1 MIRLFWRIFVRPGL
15 PLRNRENAMAAIHQ
29 LVAGFSRGD
38 AISNEALVMRDL
50 FRNWGFDSKI
60 YCEHRRILPEL
71 RAEAFDLN
79 ELKSSCNSGDVVLL
93 HLSIGSQANDIFRDL
108 PAKKALLYHNITP
121 PDYYQLVQ
129 PSTAVD
135 LARGRKQAAG
145 LAGVATVNLADSA
158 YNASELT
165 AWGYPP
171 SAVFPLMLDFDKLGG
186 APDRSVMRQFGDG
199 KVNVLFVGR
208 CAPNKKIED
217 VISAFAY
224 FQKGVEPHSRL
235 ILAGSYAGTE
245 RYHRLLVT
253 MVRDLKL
260 ENVVF
265 TGSVPQAQLNAC
277 YRSAHVFLCMSE
289 HEGFCIPLVESLV
302 HRVPVLA
309 YAACAVPE
317 TLGGAGVL
325 FREKQYEAIA
335 EMMGRIIHAPGLR
348 ASLLAG
354 QDQRVLQLKMRDLG
368 KELRLHLTPLLG
380 N

>member
-1 MIRLFWRIFVRPGL
+1 
-15 PLRNRENAMAAIHQ
+15 MAAIHQ

-50 FRNWGFDSKI
+50 FRDWGFDSKI
-60 YCEHRRILPEL
+60 YCEQRRILPEL
-71 RAEAFDLN
+71 RAEASDLN
-79 ELKSSCNSGDVVLL
+79 ELRQGSQPGDVVLL
-93 HLSIGSQANDIFRDL
+93 HLSIGSQANDLFRDL
-108 PAKKALLYHNITP
+108 PVKKAILYHNITP

-129 PSTAVD
+129 PSTAAD

-158 YNASELT
+158 FNASELT

-171 SAVFPLMLDFDKLGG
+171 AAVFPLMLDFGKLGG
-186 APDRSVMRQFGDG
+186 TPDRSVVRQFGDG
-199 KVNVLFVGR
+199 KVNILFVGR

-217 VISAFAY
+217 VMSAFAY

-235 ILAGSYAGTE
+235 ILAGSFAGTE

-253 MVRDLKL
+253 MARDLKL

-265 TGSVPQAQLNAC
+265 TGSIPQAQLNAC
-277 YRSAHVFLCMSE
+277 YRSAQVFLCMSE

-325 FREKQYEAIA
+325 VHEKQFEAIA
-335 EMMGRIIHAPGLR
+335 EMMGRLSREPALR
-348 ASLLAG
+348 AALLAG
-354 QDQRVLQLKMRDLG
+354 QDKRVLQLKTRDLAR
-368 KELRLHLTPLLG
+368 ELRVHLAPLLG
-380 N
+380 R

>member
-1 MIRLFWRIFVRPGL
+1 
-15 PLRNRENAMAAIHQ
+15 
-29 LVAGFSRGD
+29 
-38 AISNEALVMRDL
+38 MRAL
-50 FRNWGFDSKI
+50 FRGWGFDSRI

-71 RAEAFDLN
+71 RTEAFDLN
-79 ELKSSCNSGDVVLL
+79 DLRRSCAPGDMVLL
-93 HLSIGSQANDIFRDL
+93 HLSIGSQGNDVFCDL
-108 PAKKALLYHNITP
+108 PAKKAILYHNITP
-121 PDYYQLVQ
+121 PDYYQMVQ
-129 PSTAVD
+129 PATAAD

-145 LAGVATVNLADSA
+145 LARVATINLADSA
-158 YNASELT
+158 FNARELA

-171 SAVFPLMLDFDKLGG
+171 AAVFPLMLDFEKLGG
-186 APDRSVMRQFGDG
+186 VPDRAVMRQFGDG

-208 CAPNKKIED
+208 CAPNKKLED

-224 FQKGVEPHSRL
+224 FQKGVTSDSRL

-265 TGSVPQAQLNAC
+265 TGSIPQPQLNAC
-277 YRSAHVFLCMSE
+277 YRSAHIFLCMSE

-309 YAACAVPE
+309 FSACAVPE

-325 FREKQYEAIA
+325 FHKKQFEDIA
-335 EMMGRIIHAPGLR
+335 EMMGRITRDSVLR
-348 ASLLAG
+348 ASLLVG
-354 QDQRVLQLKMRDLG
+354 QDKRVIQLKARDLG
-368 KELRLHLTPLLG
+368 QELRAHLAPLLG
-380 N
+380 L

>member
-1 MIRLFWRIFVRPGL
+1 
-15 PLRNRENAMAAIHQ
+15 MAAIHQ

-38 AISNEALVMRDL
+38 AISNEAMVMRSL
-50 FRNWGFDSKI
+50 FQSWGFDSRI

-71 RAEAFDLN
+71 RTEAFDLG
-79 ELKSSCNSGDVVLL
+79 ELRRGYLPGDVVLL
-93 HLSIGSQANDIFRDL
+93 HLSIGSQANDMFCDL
-108 PAKKALLYHNITP
+108 PAKKVILYHNITP
-121 PDYYQLVQ
+121 PEYYQLVQ
-129 PSTAVD
+129 PATAVA
-135 LARGRKQAAG
+135 LARGRQQAAK
-145 LAGVATVNLADSA
+145 LAGCAAINLADSA
-158 YNASELT
+158 FNAKELA

-171 SAVFPLMLDFDKLGG
+171 AAVFPLMLDFEKLGG
-186 APDRSVMRQFGDG
+186 VPDRAVMRRFGDG
-199 KVNVLFVGR
+199 KVNILFVGR

-224 FQKGVEPHSRL
+224 FQKGVEANSRL
-235 ILAGSYAGTE
+235 VLAGSFAGTE

-265 TGSVPQAQLNAC
+265 TGSIPQAHLNAC

-309 YAACAVPE
+309 YSACAVPE

-325 FREKQYEAIA
+325 FHHKQFEAIA
-335 EMMGRIIHAPGLR
+335 EMMGRMARDPALR

-354 QDQRVLQLKMRDLG
+354 QDKRIVELKARDLG
-368 KELRLHLTPLLG
+368 RELRTHLVPLLG
-380 N
+380 ADGPEGGCPVVHDERGHEGPR

>member
-1 MIRLFWRIFVRPGL
+1 
-15 PLRNRENAMAAIHQ
+15 
-29 LVAGFSRGD
+29 
-38 AISNEALVMRDL
+38 MRAL
-50 FRNWGFDSKI
+50 FRDWGFDSNI
-60 YCEHRRILPEL
+60 YCEQRRILPEL
-71 RAEAFDLN
+71 RAEAFDLH
-79 ELKSSCNSGDVVLL
+79 ELRQTGQPEDVVLL
-93 HLSIGSQANDIFRDL
+93 HLSIGSLANDVFRDL

-129 PSTAVD
+129 PSTAAD

-158 YNASELT
+158 FNASELST
-165 AWGYPP
+165 WGYPP
-171 SAVFPLMLDFDKLGG
+171 AAVFPLMLDFEKLGG
-186 APDRSVMRQFGDG
+186 TPDRAVLRQFGDG
-199 KVNVLFVGR
+199 KVNILFVGR

-217 VISAFAY
+217 VMSAFAY

-235 ILAGSYAGTE
+235 ILAGSFAGTE

-253 MVRDLKL
+253 MARDLKL

-265 TGSVPQAQLNAC
+265 TGSIPQAQLNAC
-277 YRSAHVFLCMSE
+277 YRSAQVFLCMSE

-325 FREKQYEAIA
+325 VHEKQFEAIA
-335 EMMGRIIHAPGLR
+335 EMMGRLSREPALR
-348 ASLLAG
+348 AALLAG
-354 QDQRVLQLKMRDLG
+354 QDKRVFQLKTRDLAR
-368 KELRLHLTPLLG
+368 ELRVHLAPLLG
-380 N
+380 R